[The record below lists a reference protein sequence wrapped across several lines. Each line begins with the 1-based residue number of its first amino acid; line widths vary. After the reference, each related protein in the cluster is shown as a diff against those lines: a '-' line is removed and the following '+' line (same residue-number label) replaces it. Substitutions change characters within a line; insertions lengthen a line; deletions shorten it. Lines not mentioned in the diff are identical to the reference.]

1 MHRSFI
7 VPSPQRSSSDKK
19 NREPRQKITSDR
31 DYLGES
37 LIAIRTPEILDSPSF
52 LLNNY
57 YSMKYVSRFT
67 SNNII
72 QKKKKIKINVNAF
85 E

>member
-19 NREPRQKITSDR
+19 NREKITSDR

-67 SNNII
+67 SNKII
-72 QKKKKIKINVNAF
+72 RKKKIKINVNAF